1 MITAVIDVG
10 TNTFNL
16 LIKDEAGRVIF
27 NDKIPVKL
35 GKGGIHENKI
45 APDAF
50 ERGISAL
57 QRYRDICKVKG
68 VDRVFAF
75 ATSAVRSAT
84 NGAEFVTA
92 AAENCGI
99 QINVIDG
106 DREALFIY
114 EGVAQAIKMED
125 SPALIVDIGGGSTE
139 MVIANKSGVLWEAS
153 YPLGVSRLLE
163 NFKPEDPLSK
173 EDISA
178 LENYFATTLRDALKQ
193 VAKHK
198 PVRMIGSSGS
208 FETLHDMCALR
219 FNQPVVQPDQASS
232 RIYLHHLNI
241 ITEQLLESALTER
254 LVMPGMLAMRAD
266 TLQISALQIK
276 FILEQTGIKELLLS
290 LYALKEGVIASLDK
304 SHETWL
310 ISSL

>member
-1 MITAVIDVG
+1 MKIGVIDIG

-16 LIKDEAGRVIF
+16 LIKDKRGKVVF

-35 GKGGIHENKI
+35 GKGGINENKI

-50 ERGISAL
+50 ERGINAL
-57 QRYRDICKVKG
+57 QRYRDICKVK
-68 VDRVFAF
+68 DTEQVFAF

-84 NGAEFVTA
+84 NGAEFVA
-92 AAENCGI
+92 AVAEQCGI

-106 DREALFIY
+106 NREALFIY

-125 SPALIVDIGGGSTE
+125 SPSLIMDIGGGSTE
-139 MVIANKSGVLWEAS
+139 LVIANKDGVLWEAS

-163 NFKPEDPLSK
+163 KFKPEDPLTK
-173 EDISA
+173 ADIEA
-178 LENYFATTLRDALKQ
+178 INGHFNTTLKDALKQ

-208 FETLHDMCALR
+208 FETLYQMCAQR
-219 FNQPVVQPDQASS
+219 FNLPALTPSQASS

-241 ITEQLLESALTER
+241 ISEHLFESTLTER

-266 TLQISALQIK
+266 TIHISALQVQFMLQK
-276 FILEQTGIKELLLS
+276 TGIKELQLS
-290 LYALKEGVIASLDK
+290 LYALKEGVIASLEN
-304 SHETWL
+304 SQESWL